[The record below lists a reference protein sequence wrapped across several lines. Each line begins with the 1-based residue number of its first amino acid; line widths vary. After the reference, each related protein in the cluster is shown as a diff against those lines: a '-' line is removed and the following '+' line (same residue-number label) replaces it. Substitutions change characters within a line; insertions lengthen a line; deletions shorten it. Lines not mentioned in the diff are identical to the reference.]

1 LINADPL
8 HLRRLFFNL
17 IDNAIKFSPDKSR
30 IVIVV
35 AAETQHV
42 RVSIKDQG
50 RGITPKD
57 AAKIFDLFYSA
68 DSVSGG
74 NGLGLSIAQ
83 AIAKAHDGM
92 ITVSNNSQRG
102 AEFIVI
108 LPVA

>member
-1 LINADPL
+1 MRRIPTLSGSIPINVLSDV
-8 HLRRLFFNL
+8 N
-17 IDNAIKFSPDKSR
+17 
-30 IVIVV
+30 
-35 AAETQHV
+35 
-42 RVSIKDQG
+42 
-50 RGITPKD
+50 
-57 AAKIFDLFYSA
+57 AKIFDLFYSA